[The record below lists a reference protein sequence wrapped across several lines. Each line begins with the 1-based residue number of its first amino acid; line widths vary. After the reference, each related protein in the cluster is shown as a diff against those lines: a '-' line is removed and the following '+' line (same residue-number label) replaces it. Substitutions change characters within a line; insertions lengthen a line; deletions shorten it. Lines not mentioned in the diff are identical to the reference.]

1 MKKAPL
7 TPWTP
12 LSGPKTLGVAVT
24 LEPGEWIQSAIS
36 RWAWRLE
43 VPRRSLLEFFG
54 LETLTT
60 AETAA
65 IGNHPRSDVAENIS
79 AATGIDVSQIY
90 EACMS
95 TYNGGALTIP
105 TQSPLETR
113 AISRNTPYPRLA
125 GTRFCPLCLREQ
137 PSVMRTAWRL
147 NWTFACVTHRL
158 VLHDNCPNCHQPVKE
173 MRYGNLDVF
182 DPASCRQPTGSA
194 EKNRYC
200 GYPLADAEPSDH
212 LNLSSPV
219 VAAQRAIDAKVQHP
233 GGLEYLARIR
243 AYIAALRAA
252 GGIERLATLAEY
264 PEGDLLGII
273 EPEEHAG
280 AAAPDNA
287 LAMAVL
293 SAGAVRISEQSDG
306 YQHQLLRQVTFD
318 RTLTR
323 AGNGVELGPGSA
335 QDVLS
340 HYPGAARFADIRQ
353 QILRAHDE
361 DLSISQRLL
370 WGSATPKAV
379 RDRYR
384 ELPPDDTPYEEW
396 IHRTAPSGFWDAWT
410 VRLDATQRSIGHAFP
425 TGLRLALKYVDI
437 WEVRSGE
444 RSRPP
449 AQGISRVLR
458 PSMLGSREQ
467 TTQLLAALGE
477 LRLWLR
483 GNPSPIDYR
492 RRRTLPTRF
501 FLPHEHWRRIAE
513 STETN
518 VGRETRVACVRRY
531 LYQRVTSAGEGNK
544 WWTPGSQVST
554 PDYTAF
560 LISMTSELQQQ
571 LDHYALA
578 LLEVLEIEDEPVVWS
593 PPAFPLELGAPGRE
607 LSEIDTRELHERLRG
622 GERRQTVLANLL
634 GVSQRH
640 LLAAIDDRP
649 PSSGAKVDIIGWTRA
664 DWFSESF

>member
-1 MKKAPL
+1 MKK
-7 TPWTP
+7 TPPTSWTP
-12 LSGPKTLGVAVT
+12 LSSPKTLGVRVT

-43 VPRRSLLEFFG
+43 VPRRNLLEFFG
-54 LETLTT
+54 LESLTT

-79 AATGIDVSQIY
+79 SATGIDVSQIY
-90 EACMS
+90 GACMS
-95 TYNGGALTIP
+95 AYNGAALTIP
-105 TQSPLETR
+105 TKSALETR
-113 AISRNTPYPRLA
+113 AISRSTPYPRLA
-125 GTRFCPLCLREQ
+125 GTRFCPLCLRER
-137 PSVMRTAWRL
+137 PSVMQIVWRL
-147 NWTFACVTHRL
+147 NWTFVCSAHRV
-158 VLHDNCPNCHQPVKE
+158 VLHDNCPNCHRPVKE

-182 DPASCRQPTGSA
+182 DPATCRQPTGSSS
-194 EKNRYC
+194 KNQYC
-200 GYPLADAEPSDH
+200 GYPLAEGESSDR
-212 LNLSSPV
+212 LSFSSPIMV
-219 VAAQRAIDAKVQHP
+219 AQRAIDARLQP
-233 GGLEYLARIR
+233 SGGLEYLARLR

-252 GGIERLATLAEY
+252 GGIGRLATLADY

-287 LAMAVL
+287 LAMAIL
-293 SAGAVRISEQSDG
+293 CAGAVRISEQPDSD
-306 YQHQLLRQVTFD
+306 QHHLLRQVTFD

-361 DLSISQRLL
+361 DLSIGQRLL

-379 RDRYR
+379 RDEYR
-384 ELPPDDTPYEEW
+384 DLPPDDTPYEGW
-396 IHRTAPSGFWDAWT
+396 IQQTAPSSFWDAWT
-410 VRLDATQRSIGHAFP
+410 VRLDATQRSTGLAFP
-425 TGLRLALKYVDI
+425 QALRLALKYVDI
-437 WEVRSGE
+437 WEVRSGG
-444 RSRPP
+444 RNRPP
-449 AQGISRVLR
+449 ARGISRVLR
-458 PSMLGSREQ
+458 PTMLGSKVQ

-483 GNPSPIDYR
+483 RNPSPIDYR
-492 RRRTLPTRF
+492 RRRTLPAQF

-513 STETN
+513 ATGAT
-518 VGRETRVACVRRY
+518 VGRETRVSCVRRY

-554 PDYTAF
+554 SDYTSF
-560 LISMTSELQQQ
+560 LISMTAELQQQ
-571 LDHYALA
+571 LDQYALA
-578 LLEVLEIEDEPVVWS
+578 LLEVLDIKDEPVIWS
-593 PPAFPLELGAPGRE
+593 PPAFPLERGAPGRE
-607 LSEIDTRELHERLRG
+607 LSDIDVHELHERLSG
-622 GERRQTVLANLL
+622 GERRQTVLARLL

-649 PSSGAKVDIIGWTRA
+649 PSSGAELDIIEWTRA
-664 DWFSESF
+664 DWFTESF